1 MTLCNSDIYNLA
13 DVSSDESDGDEPL
26 DDESQNKTPTAG
38 I

>member
-1 MTLCNSDIYNLA
+1 MIYNDYLA

-26 DDESQNKTPTAG
+26 DDKSQNKTPTAG